1 MFPILKKM
9 LLDIFTASPHATAP
23 NPVSANQ
30 NIGILADHIASR
42 YLTLLKNSL
51 HDELYVENEARLIYV
66 VLCAVSGAVIEEDV
80 IRDIE
85 QRRPEIV
92 ARLRKTRQQGEVPPM
107 WDVVQSDGTTR
118 QVNLR
123 NISETYH
130 TMIGHKRLD
139 NIQHLLDIIVR
150 DQVPGD
156 LIETGVW
163 RGGATIFMRGYLA
176 ARGITDRRVW
186 VADSFAGL
194 PVPSAPQDQ
203 GMDFSASI
211 FPILAISR
219 QAVEELFRRYE
230 LLDDQVAFL
239 EGWFKDTLPAA
250 PIERLALLRLDG
262 DLYESTRDAL
272 THLYHK
278 LSPGGFVI
286 VDDYFDF
293 KACRQAVDEF
303 RESVGDHAA
312 LQRIDWTGVYW
323 RKGAAREIQ
332 ADPSSIEA

>member
-1 MFPILKKM
+1 MFPVLRKM
-9 LLDIFTASPHATAP
+9 LLDVFTASSRAAP
-23 NPVSANQ
+23 PD
-30 NIGILADHIASR
+30 LASR

-51 HDELYVENEARLIYV
+51 LDELYIENEARLVYV
-66 VLCAVSGAVIEEDV
+66 VLCAISGAVIEEDI

-92 ARLRKTRQQGEVPPM
+92 ARLRQTRQQGSIGFMWEVPQP
-107 WDVVQSDGTTR
+107 DGTTR
-118 QVNLR
+118 KVNLR

-130 TMIGHKRLD
+130 TMIGHQRLD
-139 NIQHLLDIIVR
+139 NIHDLLDIIVR
-150 DQVPGD
+150 DRIPGD

-176 ARGITDRRVW
+176 SRGITDRRVW

-194 PVPSAPQDQ
+194 PVPSTQQDQ
-203 GMDFSASI
+203 GLDFSAAVY
-211 FPILAISR
+211 PILAISR
-219 QAVEELFRRYE
+219 QAVEDLFRRYD

-250 PIERLALLRLDG
+250 PMEKLALLRLDG

-303 RESVGDHAA
+303 RDNVGDQAP

-323 RKGAAREIQ
+323 RKA
-332 ADPSSIEA
+332 

>member
-1 MFPILKKM
+1 MFSVLKK
-9 LLDIFTASPHATAP
+9 LLLEIFA
-23 NPVSANQ
+23 VSAGKSARQDSVPVNGKQ
-30 NIGILADHIASR
+30 KIGNTVDQTALR
-42 YLTLLKNSL
+42 YLTLLKKSL
-51 HDELYVENEARLIYV
+51 LDELYIENEARIIYMILSARAGV
-66 VLCAVSGAVIEEDV
+66 AIEEEV

-85 QRRPEIV
+85 RRRPDIV
-92 ARLRKTRQQGEVPPM
+92 GHLQRTRLEGKISFF
-107 WDVVQSDGTTR
+107 WDIQQSDGTKRTI
-118 QVNLR
+118 NLR

-130 TMIGHKRLD
+130 TMIGRKRLD
-139 NIQHLLDIIVR
+139 NIQSLLDIIVR
-150 DQVPGD
+150 DNIPGD

-194 PVPSAPQDQ
+194 PIPGTQQDQ
-203 GMDFSASI
+203 GYDFSAAV

-219 QAVEELFRRYE
+219 LAVEELFRRYE
-230 LLDDQVAFL
+230 LLDDQVKFL
-239 EGWFKDTLPAA
+239 EGWFKDTLPVA
-250 PIERLALLRLDG
+250 PIDRLALLRLDG

-293 KACRQAVDEF
+293 PPCRRAVDEF
-303 RESVGDHAA
+303 RENVGDQAA
-312 LQRIDWTGVYW
+312 LERIDWTAVFW
-323 RKGAAREIQ
+323 RKGDFKKSLIL
-332 ADPSSIEA
+332 